1 MIYYIT
7 GGQWSG
13 KSRYAQE
20 LALRLSNQPV
30 YLATSCAW
38 DDDHWQRIERHRA
51 DRNARWTNWEEE
63 KYFSRRNFAGR
74 VVVVDCFT
82 LWLTNFFTDHAYQV
96 DLSLREAK
104 EEFDRLGQ
112 QVRRAE
118 PAATVILVSN
128 EIGLGLHPINEAG
141 RKFVDLQGWMN
152 QHAAQNADQAI
163 LMVSGLPLVI
173 APKPPKGA

>member
-7 GGQWSG
+7 GGQRSG

-20 LALRLSNQPV
+20 LALRLSDGPV
-30 YLATSCAW
+30 YLATSRAW
-38 DDDHWQRIERHRA
+38 DEDHRQRMERHRA
-51 DRNARWTNWEEE
+51 DRDARWTNWEEE
-63 KYFSRRNFAGR
+63 KYLSRLEFVGR
-74 VVVVDCFT
+74 VVVVDCLT

-104 EEFDRLGQ
+104 EEFDRLTEKVKQAGK
-112 QVRRAE
+112 
-118 PAATVILVSN
+118 PTTLILVSN

-163 LMVSGLPLVI
+163 LMVSGLPLVL
-173 APKPPKGA
+173 KDRRTEG